1 MQEMSVEA
9 MKPPVVP
16 VLMLPTPVRAMQRRL
31 SDRHPAPIHQLA
43 VIMPRSF
50 RETRL
55 VERCMEL
62 PDITDQATVMIAL
75 ASQEVILPM
84 ARLEVIL
91 PMAKLEVILPMDSL
105 VRATRSVLN
114 RPAGIH
120 PGLNR
125 VTRVVL
131 RRLAMF
137 LHLPKLHLRI
147 HPTTLLSRVI
157 RPVDTM

>member
-1 MQEMSVEA
+1 
-9 MKPPVVP
+9 
-16 VLMLPTPVRAMQRRL
+16 
-31 SDRHPAPIHQLA
+31 
-43 VIMPRSF
+43 
-50 RETRL
+50 
-55 VERCMEL
+55 MEL

-131 RRLAMF
+131 RLAMF
-137 LHLPKLHLRI
+137 RHLPKVHLRI
-147 HPTTLLSRVI
+147 RPTI
-157 RPVDTM
+157 R